1 MINLRQQ
8 SGSEIMQETTLAGH
22 YQLVKPL
29 GKGGFGVTFLATD
42 IHLPG
47 TPLCVVKQLKP
58 KANDTSTLE
67 AAKRLF
73 DREAQTLYRLGN
85 HSQIPRLLAHFEQEG
100 EFYLVQEFIE
110 GQPLNQEITTGIQ
123 KSEAYVIAFLQEI
136 LQVLAFVHR
145 QNVIHRDIKP
155 ANLIRRIKDNK
166 IILIDFGAVKEV
178 RSQTSKSHDDY
189 TQTVVVGSPG
199 YMPNEQMAG
208 TPYFSSD
215 VYAVGMIAI
224 RALTGIHPKDIE
236 IDSQTGELSWRR
248 LAPDVNPELAEMLDY
263 MVRYDFRDRYP
274 TAVQTLEALQS
285 LPVVTADSLI
295 ITPRKR
301 QPASP
306 TEASTILLKE
316 SQSIPDWRPR
326 LPSSV
331 SKPPPRVSKEPIETS
346 ASPTIIP
353 EIVPEV
359 FPSDKESSPQ
369 SKRETPT
376 KIQGRGLAPSL
387 AIISVSVGL
396 TFLVTWA
403 LLPRR
408 SVYRNVYQ
416 AIYEDPVLISLLGK
430 ADRLRQEGHF
440 QEAIVTY
447 NQAITRNTQV
457 PEAHWGKCY
466 SLNKLRQPES
476 AFDACA
482 QALKLNPKYPEA
494 FSSQGYALHQ
504 MEKYEAA
511 LEHFDYA
518 LELKPEFAEAW
529 TNKGVTLQA
538 LGYHAEALD
547 AFNKAIKINPNYAEV
562 WANQGAALWGLGRYD
577 KALNAIDRALEIDPD
592 HLGATKLREQ
602 ARQQL
607 GR

>member
-1 MINLRQQ
+1 MSQQ
-8 SGSEIMQETTLAGH
+8 SGAEIMQETILAGH

-29 GKGGFGVTFLATD
+29 GKGGFGVTFLARDT
-42 IHLPG
+42 HLPG

-58 KANDTSTLE
+58 KANDDSTLE

-73 DREAQTLYRLGN
+73 DREAQILYRLGS

-110 GQPLNQEITTGIQ
+110 GLPLNQEITTGTQ
-123 KSEAYVIAFLQEI
+123 KGEAYVVAFLQEI

-155 ANLIRRIKDNK
+155 ANLIRRSKDNK

-178 RSQTSKSHDDY
+178 RSQTNKSHDDY

-224 RALTGIHPKDIE
+224 RALTGVHPKEIE
-236 IDSQTGELSWRR
+236 SDSQTGEVSWRM
-248 LAPDVNPELAEMLDY
+248 LAPNVNPELADMLDY

-285 LPVVTADSLI
+285 LPLVTADSLI
-295 ITPRKR
+295 VTSR
-301 QPASP
+301 QPQSASP
-306 TEASTILLKE
+306 TEAPTILLKE
-316 SQSIPDWRPR
+316 SPSLTNWRPKVPKR
-326 LPSSV
+326 ISKAPS
-331 SKPPPRVSKEPIETS
+331 S
-346 ASPTIIP
+346 ASPPLVETSTPPTRLTGSAP
-353 EIVPEV
+353 EAPL
-359 FPSDKESSPQ
+359 SDKPVSSPAKQ
-369 SKRETPT
+369 ENTT
-376 KIQGRGLAPSL
+376 KIQGRGWAPSL
-387 AIISVSVGL
+387 AIISISVGL
-396 TFLVTWA
+396 TFLVSWA

-408 SVYRNVYQ
+408 SVYRDVYRT
-416 AIYEDPVLISLLGK
+416 IYEDPVLISLLGK
-430 ADRLRQEGHF
+430 ADRLRQEGKY
-440 QEAIVTY
+440 QESITAY
-447 NQAITRNTQV
+447 NQAIARNTQV

-466 SLNKLRQPES
+466 SLNKLSQPEA

-504 MEKYEAA
+504 MEKYTSA
-511 LEHFDYA
+511 LDHFDHA

-538 LGYHAEALD
+538 LGNHTDALD
-547 AFNKAIKINPNYAEV
+547 AFKKAIEINPNHAEV

-577 KALNAIDRALEIDPD
+577 EAVDSIDRALKIDPN
-592 HLGATKLREQ
+592 HLSATKLREQ
-602 ARQQL
+602 ARQEL